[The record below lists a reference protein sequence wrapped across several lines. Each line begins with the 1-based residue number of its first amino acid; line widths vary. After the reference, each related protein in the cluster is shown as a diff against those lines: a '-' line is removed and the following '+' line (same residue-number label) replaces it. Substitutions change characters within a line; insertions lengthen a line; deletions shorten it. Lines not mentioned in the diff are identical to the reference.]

1 MSELSSLKNCL
12 EKYCSWLGQK
22 VNVKKFG
29 IFPSK
34 GVSQQFLKQIKS
46 CSGLNRFPPNTK
58 YLGVPLFFTSSR
70 CKDLQPMKEK
80 LENKLSGWKSKNL
93 SWIGRGTLIK
103 SVAQTIPTYHMS
115 TIQFPK
121 ALCEQLDAVIKWFR
135 WNPKSREGHYL
146 TPMAWSS
153 LCWPQKEGGLGFRK
167 AWDFNQALVSKL
179 AWWTLLEKNCLCV
192 ILLRAKY
199 KVSSN

>member
-1 MSELSSLKNCL
+1 MAHGQLTAIKVSNNAPPISKLCYANDVILFSKAKMSELSSLKNCL

-80 LENKLSGWKSKNL
+80 LENKLS
-93 SWIGRGTLIK
+93 
-103 SVAQTIPTYHMS
+103 A
-115 TIQFPK
+115 
-121 ALCEQLDAVIKWFR
+121 
-135 WNPKSREGHYL
+135 
-146 TPMAWSS
+146 
-153 LCWPQKEGGLGFRK
+153 
-167 AWDFNQALVSKL
+167 
-179 AWWTLLEKNCLCV
+179 
-192 ILLRAKY
+192 
-199 KVSSN
+199 